1 MRRGALN
8 SKYTIMRKMAAKIV
22 LGLASGLAA
31 VGSAGAQAQTAA
43 AADPRLWLE
52 DVAGDK
58 PLAWVR
64 EHNKVTERELGG
76 AAQEALRARLQTILD
91 AKERI
96 PYANK
101 HGDYLYNFWRDAQHV
116 RGIWRRT
123 TLAEYRKDAPA
134 WETVIDL
141 DALAR
146 TENENWVWAGASCLE
161 PRGDRCLVSLSRGG
175 GDAQVVREFDL
186 QDRAF
191 VAGGFA
197 LPEAKSSIAW
207 IDANTL
213 FVGTD
218 FGKDSMTTSGYPRI
232 VKEWKRGQPLA
243 NARTVYEAGATDLAA
258 SASRDLTPGYE
269 REFVTRQID
278 FYSSELFL
286 REGGKLVKIDKP
298 LDANAYAVRDQMLVE
313 LRSDWTVGGRSWP
326 QGSLLAMDFARFMRG
341 ERDFQA
347 LFTPSSSTSLDGVTV
362 TKNALL
368 LTVLDKVKNRVV
380 ELRRVDKTWQR
391 RDVAAPGIGTLGVS
405 ALDSIDSDQY
415 FLTVTDFLNPTTLY
429 LGDVGSDKR
438 ERMKAMPAY
447 FDAKPYTV
455 TQYEAK
461 SKDGTLVPYFVVM
474 DRKAKMDGKNPTV
487 LYGYGGF
494 EVSLKPSYSA
504 VAGNAWLGKGGVYV
518 LANIRGGGEF
528 GPRWHQAALKENRQK
543 AYDDFIA
550 VAQDLI
556 ARKVTSPRHLGIMGG
571 SNGGLLV
578 GATLVQR
585 PDLFNAVVCQV
596 PLLDM
601 QRYHKLLA
609 GASWMGEYGDPDDP
623 KQWEYISKYS
633 PYQNVF
639 KDKHYPRVLFTTST
653 RDDRVHP
660 GHARKMAALMQ
671 EQGHDILYWE
681 NTEGGHGGAANNEQ
695 AARMWALTY
704 SFLLKQLK

>member
-1 MRRGALN
+1 
-8 SKYTIMRKMAAKIV
+8 MAAKVVI
-22 LGLASGLAA
+22 GLAA
-31 VGSAGAQAQTAA
+31 LGAAGAQAQTSAA
-43 AADPRLWLE
+43 APTDPRLWLE
-52 DVAGDK
+52 DVGGEK

-64 EHNKVTERELGG
+64 EQNAVTERELGG

-101 HGDYLYNFWRDAQHV
+101 HGDYMYNFWRDAQHV

-123 TLAEYRKDAPA
+123 TLLEYRKEAPN

-146 TENENWVWAGASCLE
+146 TENENWVWAGAACLE

-186 QDRAF
+186 KARAF
-191 VAGGFA
+191 VAQGFA
-197 LPEAKSSIAW
+197 LPEAKSNVAW
-207 IDANTL
+207 IDQDTL

-232 VKEWKRGQPLA
+232 VKEWKRGEQLA
-243 NARTVYEAGATDLAA
+243 NARTVYEAGATDLSA
-258 SASRDLTPGYE
+258 SGSRDLTPGFE
-269 REFVTRQID
+269 RDFVSRQID
-278 FYSSELFL
+278 FYTSELFL
-286 REGGKLVKIDKP
+286 REGGKLVKVDKP

-313 LRSDWTVGGRSWP
+313 LRSDWTVGGRTWP
-326 QGSLLAMDFARFMRG
+326 QGSLLAMDFNRFMRG
-341 ERDFQA
+341 ERDFEA
-347 LFTPSSSTSLDGVTV
+347 LFTPSATTSLDGVAV

-405 ALDSIDSDQY
+405 ALDNIESDQY

-429 LGDVGSDKR
+429 LGEVGSDKR
-438 ERMKAMPAY
+438 ERVKAMPAY

-461 SKDGTLVPYFVVM
+461 SKDGTMVPYFVVM

-504 VAGNAWLGKGGVYV
+504 VAGNAWLSKGGVYV

-550 VAQDLI
+550 VAEDLI
-556 ARKVTSPRHLGIMGG
+556 KRKVTSPRHLGIMGG

-585 PDLFNAVVCQV
+585 PDLFNAVVSQV

-704 SFLLKQLK
+704 TFLLKQLK

>member
-1 MRRGALN
+1 
-8 SKYTIMRKMAAKIV
+8 MAAKVVI
-22 LGLASGLAA
+22 GLAA
-31 VGSAGAQAQTAA
+31 GLGALGAAGAQVAA
-43 AADPRLWLE
+43 GGGGAAPADPRLWLE
-52 DVAGDK
+52 DVGGEK

-64 EHNKVTERELGG
+64 EHNAVTERELGG
-76 AAQEALRARLQTILD
+76 AAHEALRARLKTILD

-96 PYANK
+96 PYASK
-101 HGDYLYNFWRDAQHV
+101 HGDYMYNFWRDAQHV

-123 TLAEYRKDAPA
+123 TLLEYRKDAPN

-146 TENENWVWAGASCLE
+146 SENENWVWAGASCLE

-186 QDRAF
+186 KERAF
-191 VAGGFA
+191 VAQGFA

-207 IDANTL
+207 IDRDTI

-218 FGKDSMTTSGYPRI
+218 FGKDAMTTSGYPRI
-232 VKEWKRGQPLA
+232 VKEWKRGEPLA
-243 NARTVYEAGATDLAA
+243 NARTVYEAAATDLAA

-269 REFVTRQID
+269 RDFVSRQID
-278 FYSSELFL
+278 FYTSELFL
-286 REGGKLVKIDKP
+286 REGGKLVKVDKP
-298 LDANAYAVRDQMLVE
+298 LDANAYAVRDQLLVE
-313 LRSDWTVGGRSWP
+313 LRSDWTIGGRTWP
-326 QGSLLAMDFARFMRG
+326 QGSLLAIDFDRFMRG
-341 ERDFQA
+341 GRDFEA
-347 LFTPSSSTSLDGVTV
+347 LFTPTATTSLDGVTA
-362 TKNALL
+362 TRNALL

-380 ELRRVDKTWQR
+380 ELRRVDKAWQR

-405 ALDSIDSDQY
+405 ALDNIESDQY

-429 LGDVGSDKR
+429 LAEVGSDKR
-438 ERMKAMPAY
+438 DPVKAMPAY

-455 TQYEAK
+455 AQYEAK
-461 SKDGTLVPYFVVM
+461 SKDGTMVPYFVVM

-494 EVSLKPSYSA
+494 EVSLKPSYSGLI
-504 VAGNAWLGKGGVYV
+504 GNAWLNQGGVYV

-609 GASWMGEYGDPDDP
+609 GASWMGEYGNPDDP
-623 KQWEYISKYS
+623 KQWDYISKYS

>member
-1 MRRGALN
+1 
-8 SKYTIMRKMAAKIV
+8 MAAKVVI
-22 LGLASGLAA
+22 GLAA
-31 VGSAGAQAQTAA
+31 GLAAGLATAGEAPVQAQASGPAP
-43 AADPRLWLE
+43 ADPRLWLE
-52 DVAGDK
+52 DVAGEK

-64 EHNKVTERELGG
+64 EHNAVAERELNG
-76 AAQEALRARLQTILD
+76 AAHEALRARLQTILD

-96 PYANK
+96 PYASK
-101 HGDYLYNFWRDAQHV
+101 HGDYLYNFWRDARHV

-123 TLAEYRKDAPA
+123 TLAEYRKEAPT

-141 DALAR
+141 DALA
-146 TENENWVWAGASCLE
+146 TSENENWVWAGASCLE

-186 QDRAF
+186 KARAF
-191 VAGGFA
+191 VANGFA

-207 IDANTL
+207 IDQDTV

-218 FGKDSMTTSGYPRI
+218 FGKDAMTTSGYPRI

-243 NARTVYEAGATDLAA
+243 SARTVYEAGATDLSA
-258 SASRDLTPGYE
+258 SAHRDLTPGYE
-269 REFVTRQID
+269 RAFVSRQID
-278 FYSSELFL
+278 FYTSELFL
-286 REGGKLVKIDKP
+286 IDAGKLVKIDKP

-313 LRSDWTVGGRSWP
+313 LRSDWTVGGRTWP
-326 QGSLLAMDFARFMRG
+326 QGSLLAMDFDSFMRG
-341 ERDFQA
+341 ERNFEA
-347 LFTPSSSTSLDGVTV
+347 LFTPSASTSLDGVAV

-380 ELRRVDKTWQR
+380 ELRRVDQTWQR

-405 ALDSIDSDQY
+405 PLDNIESDQY

-429 LGDVGSDKR
+429 LGDVGSDQR
-438 ERMKAMPAY
+438 ERVKAMPAY
-447 FDAKPYTV
+447 FDSKPYTV
-455 TQYEAK
+455 AQYEAK
-461 SKDGTLVPYFVVM
+461 SKDGTMVPYFVVM

-494 EVSLKPSYSA
+494 EVSLKPSYSGLI
-504 VAGNAWLGKGGVYV
+504 GNAWLNQGGVYV

-601 QRYHKLLA
+601 ARYHKLLA

-681 NTEGGHGGAANNEQ
+681 NTEGGHGGAANNAQ